1 MVGAVAKVVEAAF
14 SIGEE
19 TAGGGAQAV
28 AIGAFDYAGCGR
40 EGGAADG
47 GVLGSGPEA
56 KDDEIGMMILPPE
69 WIVDVL
75 LRNPENRII
84 LNV

>member
-1 MVGAVAKVVEAAF
+1 MVGAVAEVVETTF
-14 SIGEE
+14 CIGEK
-19 TAGGGAQAV
+19 TTGGGAHAV
-28 AIGAFDYAGCGR
+28 AIGTLDDVGCST

-47 GVLGSGPEA
+47 VVLRTGPEA

-69 WIVDVL
+69 WIADVL